1 MKNTTKYIFILLTT
15 FCLVAGCD
23 SGFDELNVNKT
34 QPTTLEP
41 AFLMNNAIIQSA
53 FPLESIVFEIPIVQQ
68 IVTPFGGVLGGG
80 NYNQDNKPRNGA
92 NWVRY
97 YQNVMKSLV
106 SVLNSTKD
114 DANKTNLYNQARI
127 MRAFASMVLTDSYGD
142 VPYAEAGN
150 GFISGVALPKYD
162 SQESIYMD
170 VLKELEEAAA
180 ALDATKPLV
189 TSDVLYA
196 GNIPSWKAFGYSLML
211 RAAMRLSKVSPA
223 TAQQYV
229 VKAVAGGVIQ
239 SNAGS
244 AVVRHT
250 TAYTNAIGAFVNG
263 PEANNYYLAGPF
275 VDYLK
280 SNNDPRLKA
289 ISIRYVGAKSG
300 PEQVPARA
308 STDPAI
314 QIGMPMGYDNGTII
328 ARATADG
335 LASFYD
341 YSQMDRTRLGK
352 IDAPCF
358 LVTNA
363 QTKLLLAETVVRTW
377 TTGDAAALYS
387 EAIRAHMVEM
397 TQSSTGSTIPTADID
412 AYIAAHPL
420 DMGNALRDINTQ
432 YWVAS
437 FLNGPE
443 AFANFRRSGFPAL
456 TKNPYPAQEIT
467 TGDFVRKLTYPDTEL
482 GINVANVQEAI
493 TRQGG
498 NKLDTRVWWD
508 KP

>member
-1 MKNTTKYIFILLTT
+1 
-15 FCLVAGCD
+15 
-23 SGFDELNVNKT
+23 
-34 QPTTLEP
+34 
-41 AFLMNNAIIQSA
+41 
-53 FPLESIVFEIPIVQQ
+53 
-68 IVTPFGGVLGGG
+68 
-80 NYNQDNKPRNGA
+80 
-92 NWVRY
+92 
-97 YQNVMKSLV
+97 
-106 SVLNSTKD
+106 
-114 DANKTNLYNQARI
+114 

-142 VPYAEAGN
+142 VPYSEAGN

-162 SQESIYMD
+162 TQESIYTD
-170 VLKELEEAAA
+170 VLKELEEATA
-180 ALDATKPLV
+180 ALDAAKPLV

-196 GNIPSWKAFGYSLML
+196 GNIASWKAFGYSLML
-211 RAAMRLSKVSPA
+211 RAAMRLSKASPA

-244 AVVRHT
+244 AVIRHT

-280 SNNDPRLKA
+280 TNNDPRLKS
-289 ISIRYVGAKSG
+289 ISVRYVGAKSG
-300 PEQVPARA
+300 PEQVAARA
-308 STDPAI
+308 TTDPAV

-363 QTKLLLAETVVRTW
+363 QTKLLLAEAVVRTW

-397 TQSSTGSTIPTADID
+397 TQSSTDSTIPTADID

-420 DMGNALRDINTQ
+420 DHGQCTQ
-432 YWVAS
+432 
-437 FLNGPE
+437 
-443 AFANFRRSGFPAL
+443 RH
-456 TKNPYPAQEIT
+456 
-467 TGDFVRKLTYPDTEL
+467 
-482 GINVANVQEAI
+482 
-493 TRQGG
+493 
-498 NKLDTRVWWD
+498 
-508 KP
+508 